1 MSATA
6 ATQDLALVPGALE
19 EQKSRE
25 LPDGTLIEFESA
37 PAGWTTKSD
46 RRRER
51 DHRAYYLTVPA
62 DDCTPCEGTGRRFD
76 QSVRGRCCALCA
88 GTGSLTRRVRV
99 PSVSTILD
107 AICPKPGL
115 PIWSEAR
122 GIEGAIEAVR
132 RGEIPRLG
140 EADAYHQDLD
150 GSKAV
155 DTVRRLKLGADR
167 ARDEAADRGLNVH
180 ACLEHYMRTGSPP
193 NPADHPEA
201 HRGYLQA
208 LTRWLLKAQP
218 ERDGAMV
225 EELVASRTRGYAGRV
240 DFRAR
245 LADGLLYAIDA
256 KTQERGGIY
265 LAAHAQINLY
275 EDAAVECG
283 DEPADRKLV
292 VVFAANGEFR
302 EMPADHPPAF
312 VQAALAWM
320 RHARPID
327 AQCERQNAI
336 ERKARETPR
345 NSESRTSLQSAAQ
358 PGHPQ
363 PQAEAAA

>member
-6 ATQDLALVPGALE
+6 IDPATVPGALE

-25 LPDGTLIEFESA
+25 LDDGTLIKFESA
-37 PAGWTTKSD
+37 PAGWTTKSG
-46 RRRER
+46 RRREK
-51 DHRAYYLTVPA
+51 DHRAYYLTVPQP
-62 DDCTPCEGTGRRFD
+62 DCELCEGTGRRFD
-76 QSVRGRCCALCA
+76 QSTRGRRCEICQ
-88 GTGSLTRRVRV
+88 GTGSLTRRSRV

-132 RGEIPRLG
+132 RGEVPRLG
-140 EADAYHQDLD
+140 EADAYHLDLD
-150 GSKAV
+150 AAKAI

-208 LTRWLLKAQP
+208 LTRWLLKANPQ
-218 ERDGAMV
+218 RDGAMV
-225 EELVASRTRGYAGRV
+225 EELVASRTRGYAGRI
-240 DFRAR
+240 DLRDR
-245 LADGLLYAIDA
+245 LGDGLRYAIDA

-302 EMPADHPPAF
+302 EMPADHRPEF
-312 VQAALAWM
+312 VDAALAWM
-320 RHARPID
+320 KYARPID
-327 AQCERQNAI
+327 AECERHNAI
-336 ERKARETPR
+336 EREARKAV
-345 NSESRTSLQSAAQ
+345 LAA
-358 PGHPQ
+358 
-363 PQAEAAA
+363 

>member
-1 MSATA
+1 MTA
-6 ATQDLALVPGALE
+6 VTDPPALSEVPGALE

-37 PAGWTTKSD
+37 PAGWLTRDGSVRQK
-46 RRRER
+46 

-62 DDCTPCEGTGRRFD
+62 GDCSTCEGTGRRFD
-76 QSVRGRCCALCA
+76 QSSRGRRCEICR
-88 GTGSLTRRVRV
+88 GTGSLARRVRV

-122 GIEGAIEAVR
+122 GVEGAIEAVR
-132 RGEIPRLG
+132 RGEVPRLG
-140 EADAYHQDLD
+140 EVDAYHLDLD
-150 GSKAV
+150 VTKAIE
-155 DTVRRLKLGADR
+155 TVRRLKLGADR

-193 NPADHPEA
+193 NPADHPVR

-225 EELVASRTRGYAGRV
+225 EELVASRTRGYAGRI
-240 DFRAR
+240 DLRAR
-245 LADGLLYAIDA
+245 LADGLLYAIDG
-256 KTQERGGIY
+256 KTQERAAIY
-265 LAAHAQINLY
+265 LAAHTQINLY

-292 VVFAANGEFR
+292 VVFADDGEFR
-302 EMPADHPPAF
+302 EMCADHPPAF
-312 VQAALAWM
+312 VQAALDWM
-320 RHARPID
+320 RYARPID
-327 AQCERQNAI
+327 AECERHNAI
-336 ERKARETPR
+336 EREARKAV
-345 NSESRTSLQSAAQ
+345 AA
-358 PGHPQ
+358 
-363 PQAEAAA
+363 

>member
-1 MSATA
+1 MTVTDAPVQA
-6 ATQDLALVPGALE
+6 DVPGALE
-19 EQKSRE
+19 DVKSRE

-37 PAGWTTKSD
+37 PAGWTTQNG
-46 RRRER
+46 RRREK
-51 DHRAYYLTVPA
+51 DHRAYYLTIPRPN
-62 DDCTPCEGTGRRFD
+62 CELCEGTGRRFD
-76 QSVRGRCCALCA
+76 QSSRGRQCEICA
-88 GTGSLTRRVRV
+88 GTGSLTKRIRV

-132 RGEIPRLG
+132 RGEVPRLG
-140 EADAYHQDLD
+140 EADAYRLDLD
-150 GSKAV
+150 ATKAV
-155 DTVRRLKLGADR
+155 EVVRRLKLGADR
-167 ARDEAADRGLNVH
+167 ARDDAADRGLNVH
-180 ACLEHYMRTGSPP
+180 ACLEHYMLTGSPP

-218 ERDGAMV
+218 EREGAMV
-225 EELVASRTRGYAGRV
+225 EELVASRMRGYAGRI
-240 DFRAR
+240 DLRAK

-283 DEPADRKLV
+283 DDPADRRLV
-292 VVFAANGEFR
+292 VVFADNGEFR
-302 EMPADHPPAF
+302 EMCADQPPEF
-312 VQAALAWM
+312 TEAALAWM
-320 RHARPID
+320 QFARPVD
-327 AQCERQNAI
+327 AECERHNRI
-336 ERKARETPR
+336 EREARQEV
-345 NSESRTSLQSAAQ
+345 A
-358 PGHPQ
+358 G
-363 PQAEAAA
+363 

>member
-1 MSATA
+1 MTA
-6 ATQDLALVPGALE
+6 AAVADPATVPGALE

-25 LPDGTLIEFESA
+25 LADGTLIEFESA
-37 PAGWTTKSD
+37 SAGWTAKNG
-46 RRRER
+46 RRREK
-51 DHRAYYLTVPA
+51 DHRAYYLTIPQPN
-62 DDCTPCEGTGRRFD
+62 CELCEGTGRRFD
-76 QSVRGRCCALCA
+76 QSTRGRQCELCA
-88 GTGSLTRRVRV
+88 GSGSLTRRVRV

-132 RGEIPRLG
+132 RGEVPRLG
-140 EADAYHQDLD
+140 EADAYHLDLD
-150 GSKAV
+150 ASKAV

-180 ACLEHYMRTGSPP
+180 ACLEHYMFTGSPP

-218 ERDGAMV
+218 EQDGAMV
-225 EELVASRTRGYAGRV
+225 EELVASRSRGYAGRIDLRAMLV
-240 DFRAR
+240 DR
-245 LADGLLYAIDA
+245 LRYAIDA

-265 LAAHAQINLY
+265 LAAHAQVNLY

-302 EMPADHPPAF
+302 EMPADHSREF
-312 VQAALAWM
+312 VDAALAWM
-320 RHARPID
+320 RCARPID
-327 AQCERQNAI
+327 QQCERQNAI
-336 ERKARETPR
+336 EREARKAV
-345 NSESRTSLQSAAQ
+345 TS
-358 PGHPQ
+358 
-363 PQAEAAA
+363 